1 MLVNVINKT
10 NISNKKIPDPKDQGF
25 PKNNTTQLMWFDP
38 EP

>member
-1 MLVNVINKT
+1 MLLTKQT
-10 NISNKKIPDPKDQGF
+10 FLTKKIPDPKDQGF